1 MKKPLSEL
9 KQSEDILEIRR
20 VNPVF
25 VSRYRQAMREGD
37 KFPALIITTDNVIV
51 SGNHRFEAY
60 TAEYPEDHKVDVE
73 VRKYVSDAD
82 IIADAVRDNARHG
95 NPLDGISRKRAILK
109 LLKLGKK
116 EDEISALFGV
126 SVKRIVEMAGEY
138 VVVRGNGRKPVK
150 RGLEHLTGQTITKKQ
165 YDEHDRSDR
174 AMKVYSQC
182 EQLTRWLENGWIDL
196 EDSRNILALSDLS
209 EAIEKNLTVT
219 A

>member
-1 MKKPLSEL
+1 MKKLLSEL

-37 KFPALIITTDNVIV
+37 KFPPLIITTDNVIV
-51 SGNHRFEAY
+51 AGNHRFEAY
-60 TAEYPEDHKVDVE
+60 TAEYPETHKVDVE
-73 VRKYVSDAD
+73 VRKYKSDAD

-95 NPLDGISRKRAILK
+95 NPLDGISRKRAVMK
-109 LLKLGKK
+109 LLQLGKK

-126 SVKRIVEMAGEY
+126 SVKRIVEMAGEF
-138 VVVRGNGRKPVK
+138 VIIRGNGKRPVK
-150 RGLEHLTGQTITKKQ
+150 RGLEHLTGQTVTQKQ

-182 EQLTRWLENGWIDL
+182 EQLIRWLENGWIDL
-196 EDSRNILALSDLS
+196 EDPRNVDALSALAES
-209 EAIEKNLTVT
+209 IEKHLSVT